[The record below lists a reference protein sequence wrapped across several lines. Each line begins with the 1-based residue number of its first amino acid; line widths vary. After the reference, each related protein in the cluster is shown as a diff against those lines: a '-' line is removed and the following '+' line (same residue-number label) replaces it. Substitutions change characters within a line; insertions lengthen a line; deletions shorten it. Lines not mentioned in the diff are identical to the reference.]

1 MERPRIRVLPDALVD
16 QIAAGEVVESPAS
29 VVKELVEN
37 ALDAGADHITI
48 EVEGGG
54 LALVRVADNGHG
66 MDASDATLALQRH
79 ATSKIADASDLAAI
93 RTLGFRGE
101 ALPSIASVSRLTLE
115 TRPAGAQVGTLV
127 EAQGGV
133 VSARP
138 CATAA
143 GTRVTVRDLFHN
155 VPARLKFQKGERSRV
170 AAIRDLVARTA
181 LAWPACHVTLVVEG
195 RSTLDLPPCP
205 RLSDRAVQ
213 VFGREACEG
222 LHEFPPDEAAVGGRA
237 PGEPAGAG
245 GGGAGGPAGVRVSGV
260 LGAPAL
266 ARPDPGRVV
275 LLVGGRPIQD
285 AGLRRAV
292 LTAYSGLVPEG
303 RFPLV
308 VVRLDLDPADV
319 DVNVHPRKTEVRFR
333 DARAIQAAVFEA
345 VRDALAGTPWIRT
358 EGPAAGSG
366 PGSAAAWRGAA
377 AWSSSEDRTGVREP
391 PAAPAQALPTLFG
404 GAGAGRFSRLKFVG
418 QVAGTILVC
427 EGDGTLVLVDQ
438 HAAHERVR
446 FERLWEG
453 VRSRRVPAEALL
465 IPEVVPVSPLE
476 ASRLDE
482 AMETLAVLGFDLEPY
497 SGGVVAV
504 RAVPAVLRGR
514 AAAPV
519 VQECLAAAGADASS
533 DGVARLRKVV
543 ATVACHSAVRAGDP
557 MGEAEVHALLQ
568 EMDRVDLAAYCPHG
582 RQAVVTYPLDTV
594 LRWFGR

>member
-1 MERPRIRVLPDALVD
+1 MGPPRIRVLPDALVD

-37 ALDAGADHITI
+37 ALDAGAGRLTI

-54 LALVRVADNGHG
+54 LDLVRVTDNGHG
-66 MDASDATLALQRH
+66 MGPDDATLALRRH
-79 ATSKIADASDLAAI
+79 ATSKIAAAEDLSAI

-101 ALPSIASVSRLTLE
+101 ALPSIASVSRFTLE
-115 TRPAGAQVGTLV
+115 TRAAGAEAGTRV
-127 EAQGGV
+127 EVQDGV

-138 CATAA
+138 CACPV

-155 VPARLKFQKGERSRV
+155 VPARRKFQKGERSRL
-170 AAIRDLVARTA
+170 AAIRDLVGRTG
-181 LAWPACHVTLVVEG
+181 LAWPACHWTLMVGG
-195 RSTLDLPPCP
+195 RTTLDLPPCP

-222 LHEFPPDEAAVGGRA
+222 LHEFSAEVAGVSGRA
-237 PGEPAGAG
+237 GEGLAGA
-245 GGGAGGPAGVRVSGV
+245 RVSGV
-260 LGAPAL
+260 LGAPGL

-275 LLVGGRPIQD
+275 LLVGGRPVQD
-285 AGLRRAV
+285 PGLRRAV
-292 LTAYSGLVPEG
+292 LTAYSGLIPEG
-303 RFPLV
+303 RFPLA

-333 DARAIQAAVFEA
+333 DARAVQAAVFEA

-358 EGPAAGSG
+358 EGPAAGSDPG
-366 PGSAAAWRGAA
+366 STAGWPGSAAWPGGDGAG
-377 AWSSSEDRTGVREP
+377 GVREP
-391 PAAPAQALPTLFG
+391 PAMRAPGPAVTLFE
-404 GAGAGRFSRLKFVG
+404 AAAAGRFSRLKFVG

-427 EGDGTLVLVDQ
+427 EGEGTLVLVDQ

-453 VRSRRVPAEALL
+453 VRSRRVPAETLL
-465 IPEVVPVSPLE
+465 IPEVVPLSPLE
-476 ASRLDE
+476 AGRLDE
-482 AMETLAVLGFDLEPY
+482 AMAALAALGFDLEPY
-497 SGGVVAV
+497 SGGAVAV
-504 RAVPAVLRGR
+504 RTVPAVLRGR
-514 AAAPV
+514 AAGPV
-519 VQECLAAAGADASS
+519 VRECVAAAGEDASS

-557 MGEAEVHALLQ
+557 MGEAEVRALLQ

-582 RQAVVTYPLDTV
+582 RQAVVTYPMETV